1 MGLLSLLQVL
11 LLLDVSL
18 FHLLSLSLMM
28 FFDLLPSGVVGV
40 LPRHP
45 LMILLLFLLE
55 FLVLLVLSCDELLLL
70 LLVFLIQPLI
80 AGVWCSWPLVGWK
93 VARMYCISGVW
104 EITLRPPFF
113 RSITIP
119 SGVIGSPSL
128 FSARHDPAFPEGPRF
143 RTRGDC
149 RPAVID

>member
-1 MGLLSLLQVL
+1 ML

-18 FHLLSLSLMM
+18 FHLPSLLLMM
-28 FFDLLPSGVVGV
+28 LFDLLPSGVVSI

-55 FLVLLVLSCDELLLL
+55 FLVLLVLSCAELFLL
-70 LLVFLIQPLI
+70 LLVFLIQLLI
-80 AGVWCSWPLVGWK
+80 ACIWCSWPLVGWK
-93 VARMYCISGVW
+93 VARMYSISGVR
-104 EITLRPPFF
+104 EITLRPPLF
-113 RSITIP
+113 RSITIG

-128 FSARHDPAFPEGPRF
+128 SGRHDPAFPEGSRS
-143 RTRGDC
+143 RTRGDR